1 MLVRSPLARRSALVA
16 LAFGGALLHAA
27 GYETPPTFK
36 ASAILPAKQVKGPL
50 FTVSETVKN
59 DGFLNAFH
67 ITTPEFGAYDVQ
79 GKNMLLVRLQEIAA
93 LGELQKVSKSEVFM
107 KSAGTAVV
115 NVGKGVGQA
124 VTNPGETV
132 KGIGEGV
139 KRFGVNM
146 GRKSKRAA
154 ESVTDDD
161 DDKAGGDKST
171 EDKAEG
177 AAYSI
182 FGVTGAQRRWAQK
195 VGVDPYSSNK
205 VLRDALQ
212 GIGKVDAAGGLAAKI
227 VVPIPMVVS
236 TTATVSNLVWG
247 KDPEELRKLLEKQIQ
262 ELGASKEVSDAFFK
276 NKVMTPTHWV
286 RIVTALYAV
295 KAKGSADYIDTAAG
309 AKSEREEVLLSES
322 AQMLQKLHAESPVEA
337 ILEDS
342 RVMVAKTKDG
352 RAIVF
357 ATPGGQRGDWQIMR
371 IGVAGGN
378 PEFTGLTV
386 KALGTF
392 DLSPDGTRIAFST
405 TRGGNLTEELLVLE
419 NLPVFFKDSK

>member
-1 MLVRSPLARRSALVA
+1 MLVRSPLARRSALAA
-16 LAFGGALLHAA
+16 LALGGALLHAA
-27 GYETPPTFK
+27 DYETPPTFK

-59 DGFLNAFH
+59 DGFLNDFH
-67 ITTPEFGAYDVQ
+67 ITTPEFGDYDVQ
-79 GKNMLLVRLQEIAA
+79 GKTMLLVRLQEIQA
-93 LGELQKVSKSEVFM
+93 LGELQKVSKSEVFL

-132 KGIGEGV
+132 KGIGAGV

-154 ESVTDDD
+154 ESATDDD
-161 DDKAGGDKST
+161 KEGDDKST
-171 EDKAEG
+171 EEKAEG

-227 VVPIPMVVS
+227 AVPIPMVVS
-236 TTATVSNLVWG
+236 ATATVSNLVWG
-247 KDPEELRKLLEKQIQ
+247 KDPEEIRKLLEKQIE
-262 ELGASKEVSDAFFK
+262 ELGASKEVSEAFFK

-286 RIVTALYAV
+286 WIVTALYAV

-309 AKSEREEVLLSES
+309 AKSEREAVFLSQS

-337 ILEDS
+337 ILQDS

-352 RAIVF
+352 RAIALLPGDYMPWTERLANGAKEIGERTQKDLG
-357 ATPGGQRGDWQIMR
+357 ATKREIWIQGELSPTAKQ
-371 IGVAGGN
+371 
-378 PEFTGLTV
+378 EL
-386 KALGTF
+386 KALGWGFREKTYA
-392 DLSPDGTRIAFST
+392 R
-405 TRGGNLTEELLVLE
+405 
-419 NLPVFFKDSK
+419 